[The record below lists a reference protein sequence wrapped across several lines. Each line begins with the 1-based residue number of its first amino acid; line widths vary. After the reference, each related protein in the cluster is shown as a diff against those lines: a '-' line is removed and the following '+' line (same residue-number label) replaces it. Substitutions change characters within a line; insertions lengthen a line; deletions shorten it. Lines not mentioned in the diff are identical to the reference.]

1 MKYSLVIIIVNY
13 NGYDDSR
20 ACLNSILTI
29 QGDLPLVVLI
39 DNGSKDTADLETLKL
54 SYSHLHII
62 YNIENIGFGRAN
74 NIGIKWA
81 LQNVDFEYLLL
92 LNNDTLI
99 EPESLHILISPFNE
113 DHQIGITTGKI
124 MYEYNRGLVWYGG
137 GDIDKIKGWPKI
149 ADFNKEATSTGANLS
164 RYVSFVSGC
173 LMMFSKE
180 SICRLGGFDE
190 DFFMYCEDLELSIR
204 AQTLGLKMFYEA
216 SSVIYHKVQGSSS
229 GSSSKGFN
237 KKNKNLPFIFF
248 HMQKNRWL
256 AIRKHYSGS
265 QFFIFNL
272 CFCSEL
278 IYRSIIF
285 LKWKRF
291 DLLKTTKDIF
301 RNTLFAKK

>member
-13 NGYDDSR
+13 NGYADTW
-20 ACLNSILTI
+20 ACLNSILTVH
-29 QGDLPLVVLI
+29 GDLPFVVLI
-39 DNGSKDTADLETLKL
+39 DNGSKDAADLEILK
-54 SYSHLHII
+54 SNYSHLHII
-62 YNIENIGFGRAN
+62 YNTENTGFGRAN

-99 EPESLHILISPFNE
+99 QPNSLHNLISPFNK
-113 DHQIGITTGKI
+113 DHRIGITTGKI
-124 MYEYNRGLVWYGG
+124 MYEYNRELVWYGG
-137 GDIDKIKGWPKI
+137 GDIDKKKGWPKI

-173 LMMFSKE
+173 AMMFSKA
-180 SICRLGGFDE
+180 SILQLNGFDE

-204 AQTLGLKMFYEA
+204 AQTQGLKMFYES

-229 GSSSKGFN
+229 GNSSKGFN
-237 KKNKNLPFIFF
+237 KNNRNLSFIFF

-272 CFCSEL
+272 YFCSEL
-278 IYRSIIF
+278 IYRSMIF

-291 DLLKTTKDIF
+291 DLLKTTKNIF
-301 RNTLFAKK
+301 CSTLFVKK